1 MFLSGLVNHNFQTKM
16 ARPKLGIPIRDSVN
30 ASYSTTAGPRQ
41 TPSYECKVVDVKH
54 RIHGRGPARR
64 LDCGPLGKFRFRVRE
79 SRAMTWQQED
89 CSVHP
94 IAADQALSLP

>member
-54 RIHGRGPARR
+54 EVNGRGPAGCF
-64 LDCGPLGKFRFRVRE
+64 D
-79 SRAMTWQQED
+79 
-89 CSVHP
+89 
-94 IAADQALSLP
+94 